1 MTETQRRLDGK
12 VAIVTGAGRG
22 IGRAIALAF
31 AREGAAITCAARTA
45 DEISATRSEIEK
57 AGGRALSTPTDVTR
71 PDTVEHMTTATVDA
85 FGGLDIL
92 VVNAGISTD
101 RSEVEAS
108 DPSAWRQVLEVNL
121 LGAYNCVQAAIPHLK
136 ARGAGKII
144 TIGSGMGH
152 KGLAGSSAYSCSK
165 AGLWML
171 TRVLAMELCADNI
184 SVNELISGPVSTK
197 MNPDRPGGSSS
208 LGATEWVKTPDDV
221 VPLALFLATQPDV
234 GPTAQSYSLMRRDA

>member
-1 MTETQRRLDGK
+1 MSATENRLDGK

-22 IGRAIALAF
+22 IGRALALAF
-31 AREGAAITCAARTA
+31 TREGAAVTCAAR
-45 DEISATRSEIEK
+45 SAEQVSSTRSEIDK
-57 AGGRALSTPTDVTR
+57 AGGRALALPTDVTQ
-71 PDTVEHMTTATVDA
+71 PDQVERMTNATVDA

-92 VVNAGISTD
+92 VVNAAVTD

-121 LGAYNCVQAAIPHLK
+121 IGAYSCVQAAIPHLK

-144 TIGSGMGH
+144 TVGSGMGH
-152 KGLAGSSAYSCSK
+152 RGLAGSSAYSCSK

-171 TRVLAMELCADNI
+171 TRVLAMELWEDRI
-184 SVNELISGPVSTK
+184 SVNELIPGPVSTE
-197 MNPDRPGGSSS
+197 MNPARPDGSSS
-208 LGATEWVKTPDDV
+208 LGASEWAKAPDDV

-234 GPTAQSYSLMRRDA
+234 GPTAQSFSLMRRDA